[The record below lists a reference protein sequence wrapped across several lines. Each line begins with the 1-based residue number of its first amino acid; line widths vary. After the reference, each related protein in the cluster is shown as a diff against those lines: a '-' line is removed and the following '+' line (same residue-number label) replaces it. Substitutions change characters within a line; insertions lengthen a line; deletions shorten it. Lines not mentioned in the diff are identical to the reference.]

1 MRRPPINPTM
11 STRLLRL
18 VIVLGAAVLLA
29 ALAAAPAAAHEEKT
43 VGRYAFVVGFGDE
56 PAYAGQPNSLQV
68 LITRDGR
75 PATDLAGQLDGLM
88 AHAYYGR
95 KADPKAENAMMAL
108 EPHFGDDWGTPGDY
122 RSFFVPTQ
130 AGAYTFTLKG
140 RLGDQKINLVV
151 PSGPETFGDV
161 NDPAKAA
168 FPAVKDPT
176 TAQLAQRLDRDATR
190 MAGIATAATAAQRPS
205 TPPPPQPRARH
216 TPRLTGPVAAATPAQ
231 RAAEDTADQARLLA
245 LGGLLVGVV
254 GLVVGA
260 LAWGRRTAAPAG
272 RPDLTLTGAGKV

>member
-1 MRRPPINPTM
+1 MRRRPIHPTL

-18 VIVLGAAVLLA
+18 VIALGAAVLLA
-29 ALAAAPAAAHEEKT
+29 ALAAAPASAHAEKQA
-43 VGRYAFVVGFGDE
+43 GRYAFVVGFGDE
-56 PAYAGQPNSLQV
+56 PAYAGQPNSVQV
-68 LITRDGR
+68 LITRDGK
-75 PATDLAGQLDGLM
+75 PATDLAGQLDNLM

-95 KADPKAENAMMAL
+95 KADPKLENAMMPL

-130 AGAYTFTLKG
+130 AGAYTFELKG
-140 RLGDQKINLVV
+140 KLGNQKINLAI

-176 TAQLAQRLDRDATR
+176 TAQLAQRLDRETTR
-190 MAGIATAATAAQRPS
+190 LNGTAAPPTA
-205 TPPPPQPRARH
+205 
-216 TPRLTGPVAAATPAQ
+216 AQ
-231 RAAEDTADQARLLA
+231 RAAEDRADQARLLA

-254 GLVVGA
+254 GLVVAA
-260 LAWGRRTAAPAG
+260 LAWGRRSATPAA
-272 RPDLTLTGAGKV
+272 RPDLSLTGAGKV

>member
-1 MRRPPINPTM
+1 MRRLANRPTL
-11 STRLLRL
+11 STRVLRVAL
-18 VIVLGAAVLLA
+18 VLGAAGLLA
-29 ALAAAPAAAHEEKT
+29 ALAAAPASAHADKK
-43 VGRYAFVVGFGDE
+43 VGRYSFVVGFGTE

-68 LITRDGR
+68 IISRDGK
-75 PATDLAGQLDGLM
+75 PATDLAGKLDGLM

-95 KADPKAENAMMAL
+95 KADPKLENTMMPL

-130 AGAYTFTLKG
+130 AGAYTFVLEGK
-140 RLGDQKINLVV
+140 LGAQKINVVV

-176 TAQLAQRLDRDATR
+176 TAQLAQRLDRESARLT
-190 MAGIATAATAAQRPS
+190 ASTAAATAAQRDAE
-205 TPPPPQPRARH
+205 Q
-216 TPRLTGPVAAATPAQ
+216 AAS
-231 RAAEDTADQARLLA
+231 QARLLA
-245 LGGLLVGVV
+245 FGGLLVGLV
-254 GLVVGA
+254 GLVVAA

-272 RPDLTLTGAGKV
+272 RSEAALSGAGKV

>member
-1 MRRPPINPTM
+1 MSAKREAAMRRQTIPSTL
-11 STRLLRL
+11 STRLR
-18 VIVLGAAVLLA
+18 VAVVLGAAVLLA
-29 ALAAAPAAAHEEKT
+29 ALAAAPASAHAEKT

-68 LITRDGR
+68 LITRDGK

-95 KADPKAENAMMAL
+95 RADPKAENAMMPL
-108 EPHFGDDWGTPGDY
+108 EPHFGDDWGAPGDY

-130 AGAYTFTLKG
+130 AGAYTFELTGK
-140 RLGDQKINLVV
+140 LGDQKIHLVV

-168 FPAVKDPT
+168 FPAVKDPS
-176 TAQLAQRLDRDATR
+176 TAQLAQRLDRET
-190 MAGIATAATAAQRPS
+190 
-205 TPPPPQPRARH
+205 
-216 TPRLTGPVAAATPAQ
+216 
-231 RAAEDTADQARLLA
+231 ARLLA

-260 LAWGRRTAAPAG
+260 LAWGRRTAAPAA
-272 RPDLTLTGAGKV
+272 RPDLTLTGAGKA

>member
-1 MRRPPINPTM
+1 MRRLAIHPTLP
-11 STRLLRL
+11 TRLLR
-18 VIVLGAAVLLA
+18 VAFVLGSALLLA
-29 ALAAAPAAAHEEKT
+29 ALAAAPASAHAEKKA
-43 VGRYAFVVGFGDE
+43 GKYAFVVGFGDE

-68 LITRDGR
+68 IISRDGK

-95 KADPKAENAMMAL
+95 KADPKLENAMMPL
-108 EPHFGDDWGTPGDY
+108 EPHFGDGWGTPGDY

-130 AGAYTFTLKG
+130 AGAYTFELKG
-140 RLGDQKINLVV
+140 KLGNQKINLAI

-176 TAQLAQRLDRDATR
+176 TAQLAQRLDRETTR
-190 MAGIATAATAAQRPS
+190 LNGT
-205 TPPPPQPRARH
+205 
-216 TPRLTGPVAAATPAQ
+216 VAAATGAQ

-254 GLVVGA
+254 GLVVAG
-260 LAWGRRTAAPAG
+260 LAWGRRAAAPAA